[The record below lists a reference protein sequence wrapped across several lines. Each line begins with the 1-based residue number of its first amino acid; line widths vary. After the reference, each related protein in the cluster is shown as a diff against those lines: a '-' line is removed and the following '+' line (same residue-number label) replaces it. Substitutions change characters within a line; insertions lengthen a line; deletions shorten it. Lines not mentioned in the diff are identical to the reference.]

1 MPTGLQ
7 LGLILHPRG
16 YLTTLETFLVVTS
29 CLRGSITIG
38 MEGLLSIQ
46 QCTAVTNLQLVNDTA
61 PKV

>member
-38 MEGLLSIQ
+38 IEGLLSIQ
-46 QCTAVTNLQLVNDTA
+46 QCTG
-61 PKV
+61 